1 VNGFPVADNSQP
13 GLALCVMRTIS
24 SSFYIMRKGS
34 LFRFLVSLLFAGLLR
49 AGEPIGGAR
58 GAGGPV
64 GSPLRTA
71 EGVVT
76 LTLEDALA
84 TVEGVNLDVLL
95 SREAA
100 TQALQAVRQQRSTI
114 LPLVNGMVQQ
124 RRSQGVSI
132 ATVVVASGRP
142 ASRFDALITASYS
155 LLDPELL
162 SALKSARVGA
172 EVAQANYRAVT
183 QAVLA
188 DVTVTYFEHLRNLKR
203 LDVVDANIVRARSLL
218 TLARNQHTAGVATQI
233 DVTRADAQLA
243 VAEQARLQ
251 QETTVFESELLLKRL
266 LDISPAMQLKLD
278 QFRVQRANA
287 SLFAFAEQQTAFE
300 TRADYLAAQ
309 KAVEQARINVRT
321 ATFQRLPALALTGN
335 YGLASANWD
344 DQDKQ
349 EQWQAGIGISMP
361 IFDGL
366 RAGADRR
373 IALSRQRSQEMR
385 LHSLELQISSEL
397 RLAVQDA
404 GSRNA
409 QITVAEKSL
418 GLAQEELRLAQQRY
432 QQGVADNRE
441 VVEAQNRLANAE
453 DGFIDA
459 VFQYHLA
466 RVELARAKGDVKSVL
481 AEKVP

>member
-1 VNGFPVADNSQP
+1 MNSFPDADNSQP

-24 SSFYIMRKGS
+24 SYFYTMRKAS
-34 LFRFLVSLLFAGLLR
+34 LVRFLASLLFAGLLH
-49 AGEPIGGAR
+49 AAEPLGGAR
-58 GAGGPV
+58 GVAGPTA
-64 GSPLRTA
+64 GSLRA
-71 EGVVT
+71 EGAVT

-100 TQALQAVRQQRSTI
+100 TQALQVVRQQRSTI
-114 LPLVNGMVQQ
+114 LPLVNGSVQQ

-142 ASRFDALITASYS
+142 ASRFDALVTASYS

-188 DVTVTYFEHLRNLKR
+188 DVTVSYFAHLRNLAR
-203 LDVVDANIVRARSLL
+203 LDLVDANIVRARSLL
-218 TLARNQHTAGVATQI
+218 TLARNQLAAGVATQI
-233 DVTRADAQLA
+233 DVTRADAQLS

-251 QETTVFESELLLKRL
+251 QETALFESELLLKRL
-266 LDISPAMQLKLD
+266 LDIQPAAVLKLE
-278 QFRVQRANA
+278 QFRVHRANA
-287 SLFAFAEQQTAFE
+287 SLFAFSEQQTAFE

-309 KAVEQARINVRT
+309 KAVEQARLNVRT
-321 ATFQRLPALALTGN
+321 ATFQRLPALSLTGN
-335 YGLASANWD
+335 YGLASSNWND
-344 DQDKQ
+344 DNKQ

-366 RAGADRR
+366 RAGADQR

-409 QITVAEKSL
+409 QVAVAEKSL

-441 VVEAQNRLANAE
+441 VVEAQNRLANSE
-453 DGFIDA
+453 DGFLEA
-459 VFQYHLA
+459 VYQYHLS
-466 RVELARAKGDVKSVL
+466 RVELARAKGDVKGVL